1 METFVPAVVDPQT
14 SGGERRALGARVSFG
29 VVHGSGYRL
38 AATR

>member
-29 VVHGSGYRL
+29 VVPR
-38 AATR
+38 